1 MTEMFGLL
9 KELTTSKTLEKVLI
23 REEAKFPVTKNVDS
37 ISLTKGE
44 EERSNRTEVTPD
56 NTEKHTEIEAEMP
69 VKEVETKNGAQNE
82 AGNKSIKKPEN
93 EEAVD
98 APGSQPV
105 VYYLKHKI
113 NEKLIKGLVDNN
125 IFNNSLSGTRVRKK
139 KGKTCKIL
147 PRGPIYD
154 TILKKKITKKEDIGG
169 NFEIPC
175 SMGGL
180 KHVKALVD
188 QGSKANVMPYS
199 TYVKLTDERPIE
211 TDIRLSLA
219 SHS

>member
-23 REEAKFPVTKNVDS
+23 REEAKLPVTKNVDS

-44 EERSNRTEVTPD
+44 EERSNKMEVTPD
-56 NTEKHTEIEAEMP
+56 NTEKHTEIEAEML
-69 VKEVETKNGAQNE
+69 VKEAEKRMELKTRPETNQSKNLRT
-82 AGNKSIKKPEN
+82 KK
-93 EEAVD
+93 
-98 APGSQPV
+98 QWMHPV
-105 VYYLKHKI
+105 L
-113 NEKLIKGLVDNN
+113 N
-125 IFNNSLSGTRVRKK
+125 LS
-139 KGKTCKIL
+139 
-147 PRGPIYD
+147 GPIYD